1 MSSTIHRELWRR
13 LNSVLAAATA
23 YQQDPANTSYRWFCP
38 DTGICANLVWEGATP
53 APVAPEIAELRS
65 LFSDLALGWSGHSG
79 SKAFPIE
86 GNAQGYFAARDGAL
100 WAGDAGDK
108 RRSLARYVLGEL
120 GRMLDIPE
128 GAPTCITVEP
138 SEAAIDPGSK
148 LGAAQNPASPSW
160 LSPEIEDKWKCFG
173 LEHYIVGV
181 PNAQRVECFDR
192 LAVRGLSEEY
202 FAGLLDGYSATVW
215 DGASHLSVE
224 ELIDEILNL
233 ARHAQNTANGT

>member
-1 MSSTIHRELWRR
+1 MSSTLHHDLWRR

-23 YQQDPANTSYRWFCP
+23 YQQDPTNTLYRWFRP
-38 DTGICANLVWEGATP
+38 DTGICANLGEGATSCG
-53 APVAPEIAELRS
+53 ERWGCELRI
-65 LFSDLALGWSGHSG
+65 LFSDLALGWPGHSG
-79 SKAFPIE
+79 CNAFPIE
-86 GNAQGYFAARDGAL
+86 GNAQDYFAVRGGGH
-100 WAGDAGDK
+100 WVGDAGDK
-108 RRSLARYVLGEL
+108 RRSLARYVLDEL

-148 LGAAQNPASPSW
+148 LGATQTPASPSR
-160 LSPEIEDKWKCFG
+160 LSPELEDKWKCFG

-181 PNAQRVECFDR
+181 PYAKRVECFDR

-215 DGASHLSVE
+215 DGAAHLSVE
-224 ELIDEILNL
+224 DLIDEILSL
-233 ARHAQNTANGT
+233 AHHAQNTANGT

>member
-1 MSSTIHRELWRR
+1 MSSTIHHELRRR

-23 YQQDPANTSYRWFCP
+23 YQQDPTNTRYRWFHP
-38 DTGICANLVWEGATP
+38 GAGICANLAGEDATLDK
-53 APVAPEIAELRS
+53 ATESMELRH
-65 LFSDLALGWSGHSG
+65 LFADLALGWPGHSG
-79 SKAFPIE
+79 CNAFPIE
-86 GNAQGYFAARDGAL
+86 GNAQDYFAVRDGGH
-100 WAGDAGDK
+100 WEGDAGDK
-108 RRSLARYVLGEL
+108 RRSLARYVLDEL
-120 GRMLDIPE
+120 GGMLGIPE

-148 LGAAQNPASPSW
+148 LGATQTPASPSR

-173 LEHYIVGV
+173 LDHYILGV
-181 PNAQRVECFDR
+181 PNAKRVECYDR

-224 ELIDEILNL
+224 DLIDEILSL